1 MLLEQLIEIIE
12 FTDSDSLADAL
23 QVFNH
28 QGIIANSAL
37 PYLAVVF
44 DNAPTQLCH
53 KLKQVGFKGDIDIKG
68 LNTDS
73 KGQCYAVYDTNRFN
87 AIEAQGWL
95 EANSN

>member
-23 QVFNH
+23 QSFNE

-37 PYLAVVF
+37 PYLAVIF
-44 DNAPTQLCH
+44 DNVPTQLCN
-53 KLKQVGFKGDIDIKG
+53 KLKQVGFKGDIYIAV

-73 KGQCYAVYDTNRFN
+73 KGKCYAVYNASRFSAN
-87 AIEAQGWL
+87 EAQGWL
-95 EANSN
+95 EAN

>member
-23 QVFNH
+23 ESFNE

-37 PYLAVVF
+37 PYLAIIFTNV
-44 DNAPTQLCH
+44 PTQLCD
-53 KLKQVGFKGDIDIKG
+53 KLKQVGFKGDICITA

-73 KGQCYAVYDTNRFN
+73 KGKCHAIYDACRFSVN
-87 AIEAQGWL
+87 DAQAWL
-95 EANSN
+95 EAN